1 MKYFAILKDSLREA
15 LDSKVLYV
23 LLALSTL
30 VIGFVALLS
39 FKPLSAE
46 KTMQQ
51 FIQSGIQQAL
61 NSHKPEKTLAGGHGR
76 GRVGMRPMQFR
87 LEKTHLL
94 RGEPDAPES
103 DYELTLIQTDWD
115 NHPEGVMHQDHG
127 PVHPDPEKKQPDKEA
142 IEPDPG
148 KKPPVKEDPRDIL
161 KAVRDI
167 FQEAEELGF
176 IKIGNIEFGEGPAD
190 GQLKPIRVTVL
201 GTPNTHRIWATQISV
216 ATFPMEVFSAPL
228 GYLIY
233 TLASIVL
240 SIGAW
245 VGVLAGVVIT
255 SFFIPN
261 MLRKGTVD
269 LLLVKPINRWTL
281 LVYKYIGGLTFIFLS
296 TSYAIGGLWLVL
308 GIRSGLWAN
317 GALIM
322 IFTITFFF
330 AILYAVSTFVGVV
343 TRSTVTS
350 IMLTIGVWFALYV
363 IGGVYSFVT
372 IIDRTEKEME
382 KAGHAKPA
390 EDRWG
395 DGYTAMAVRTL
406 HFVTPR
412 TSDLNSLND
421 MLVFTDFMTGNMR
434 DMSKFDTSDVNWLES
449 LIVSTVWIAI
459 FLGLASLWFMFKD
472 Y

>member
-51 FIQSGIQQAL
+51 FIQARIQQAL
-61 NSHKPEKTLAGGHGR
+61 NSHKPEKTLAGEHGR
-76 GRVGMRPMQFR
+76 GRIGMRPMQFR

-103 DYELTLIQTDWD
+103 DYELTLIRINGD
-115 NHPEGVMHQDHG
+115 NHPQAVMHQDHG
-127 PVHPDPEKKQPDKEA
+127 PAHPDPEMKQLDKEA
-142 IEPDPG
+142 VQPDPG
-148 KKPPVKEDPRDIL
+148 KKPPVKEAPSDIL

-167 FQEAEELGF
+167 FQEAEQLGF
-176 IKIGNIEFGEGPAD
+176 IKIGSIEFSDGPAD
-190 GQLKPIRVTVL
+190 GKLKPIRVTVL
-201 GTPNTHRIWATQISV
+201 GTPNTHRIWATEMSV
-216 ATFPMEVFSAPL
+216 ATFPMEVFSLPL
-228 GYLIY
+228 GFLIY
-233 TLASIVL
+233 NLASIVL
-240 SIGAW
+240 SFGAW

-330 AILYAVSTFVGVV
+330 AILYAVSTFVGVI

-350 IMLTIGVWFALYV
+350 IMVTIGVWFALYV

-382 KAGHAKPA
+382 KAGHAKAA

-412 TSDLNSLND
+412 TSDLHSLND
-421 MLVFTDFMTGNMR
+421 MLVFTDFMTGNLR

-449 LIVSTVWIAI
+449 LIVSTLWIGI
-459 FLGLASLWFMFKD
+459 FLGLAAIWFTFKD